1 MLNNRRTL
9 VVALGALGLVSLNSA
24 VAHELGKANASYVGD
39 MSGHLVTDG
48 YGDCVKTGSWSK
60 DADLVDC
67 GAAPPKVVAPEPAP
81 QVVAVAPA
89 PVTLMAVSLSAGA
102 LFDLN
107 KDTLKDAGKAELDEL
122 ATRIQ
127 GMKEVRSLKIVGHT
141 DSTGTDA
148 YNQQLSERRA
158 AAVKTYLQN
167 HGISSSMMTTLG
179 MGESQPTASNATREG
194 RAQNRRVEISVQGM
208 TTSQ

>member
-1 MLNNRRTL
+1 
-9 VVALGALGLVSLNSA
+9 
-24 VAHELGKANASYVGD
+24 
-39 MSGHLVTDG
+39 
-48 YGDCVKTGSWSK
+48 
-60 DADLVDC
+60 
-67 GAAPPKVVAPEPAP
+67 
-81 QVVAVAPA
+81 
-89 PVTLMAVSLSAGA
+89 MAVSLSAGA

>member
-9 VVALGALGLVSLNSA
+9 VVALGALGLVSLNPV
-24 VAHELGKANASYVGD
+24 VAHELGEANTSYVGD
-39 MSGHLVTDG
+39 MNGHLVTDG
-48 YGDCVKTGSWSK
+48 YGDCVRTGSWSK

-67 GAAPPKVVAPEPAP
+67 GAEPPKVAAPEPEP
-81 QVVAVAPA
+81 QVAAVAPA
-89 PVTLMAVSLSAGA
+89 PVTLMTVSLAAGA

-107 KDTLKDAGKAELDEL
+107 SDKLKDAGKTEL
-122 ATRIQ
+122 AALAARIE
-127 GMKEVRSLKIVGHT
+127 GMEEIRGVKIVGHT

-158 AAVKTYLQN
+158 LAVKSYLEN
-167 HGISSSMMTTLG
+167 HGVASEIMSTLG

-194 RAQNRRVEISVQGM
+194 RAQNRRVEITVQGM
-208 TTSQ
+208 ATSR